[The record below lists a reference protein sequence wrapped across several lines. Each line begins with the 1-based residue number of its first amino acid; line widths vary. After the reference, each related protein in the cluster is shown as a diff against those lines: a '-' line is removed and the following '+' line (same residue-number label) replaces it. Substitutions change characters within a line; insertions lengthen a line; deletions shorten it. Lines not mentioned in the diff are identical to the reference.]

1 MKGRKMNNS
10 TALRGSFQ
18 RNFSEFNRNYFIT
31 YVIIG
36 TAVIFAIASPNFM
49 TLPNMITI
57 LKQSSILAV
66 VAAGQFFV
74 LIGGDFDLSVGSV
87 TSLSGVTFAGLIVF
101 FGFDPLAA
109 FGCGLL
115 VGLGIGL
122 INGLL
127 VTRVGLPAF
136 IGTMA
141 TMMSCSGASY
151 LITKAAPVTN
161 LPESI
166 GWIGRGAIGDVRRG
180 GVPYLVII
188 MIIVFVVIFIV
199 TEKMNFG
206 RNIYAMGG
214 NHEAAYLSGINIRK
228 FKIVTFMLSSGISS
242 IAAVMLVSKL
252 NAGDPNAGS
261 DYAFESITAAVIGG
275 TAITGGKGR
284 IFGVMLGGI
293 FLAMLFNGMTINNV
307 NTFVQQIMKGAAL
320 AAAVGID
327 VAKNRQNYS
336 R

>member
-1 MKGRKMNNS
+1 
-10 TALRGSFQ
+10 
-18 RNFSEFNRNYFIT
+18 
-31 YVIIG
+31 
-36 TAVIFAIASPNFM
+36 
-49 TLPNMITI
+49 
-57 LKQSSILAV
+57 
-66 VAAGQFFV
+66 
-74 LIGGDFDLSVGSV
+74 
-87 TSLSGVTFAGLIVF
+87 
-101 FGFDPLAA
+101 
-109 FGCGLL
+109 
-115 VGLGIGL
+115 
-122 INGLL
+122 
-127 VTRVGLPAF
+127 
-136 IGTMA
+136 
-141 TMMSCSGASY
+141 
-151 LITKAAPVTN
+151 
-161 LPESI
+161 
-166 GWIGRGAIGDVRRG
+166 
-180 GVPYLVII
+180 

-307 NTFVQQIMKGAAL
+307 NTFVQQIMKGAVL